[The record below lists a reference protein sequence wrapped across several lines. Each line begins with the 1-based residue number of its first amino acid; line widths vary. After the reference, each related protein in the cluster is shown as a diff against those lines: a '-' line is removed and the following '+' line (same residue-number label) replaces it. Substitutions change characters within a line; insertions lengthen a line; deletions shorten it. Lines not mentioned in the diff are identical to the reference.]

1 MYIAMFIITFCD
13 IQHNFVGEETQ
24 WYHSSCGIS
33 LLLILVLSFTPDLLY
48 ANKDIHSYC
57 DVTAIYAH
65 IINLKMF
72 TNCLVYPD
80 SANHYLMNEKGLT
93 ADGPVKE
100 MFLVQ
105 VTIS

>member
-1 MYIAMFIITFCD
+1 MYIAIFIITFYD

-33 LLLILVLSFTPDLLY
+33 LLLILVLSFTPDLC
-48 ANKDIHSYC
+48 ANKDIHSYY
-57 DVTAIYAH
+57 DVTVIYAY

-93 ADGPVKE
+93 ADGPLKE
-100 MFLVQ
+100 MFLFQ